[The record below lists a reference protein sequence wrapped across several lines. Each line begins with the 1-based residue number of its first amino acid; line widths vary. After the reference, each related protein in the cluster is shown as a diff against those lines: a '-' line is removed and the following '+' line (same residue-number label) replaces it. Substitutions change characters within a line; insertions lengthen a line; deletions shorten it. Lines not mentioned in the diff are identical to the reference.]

1 LSRKGK
7 KVSMKIG
14 QKAIS
19 QRVGAAVIG
28 WALVAGL
35 GSGGNVEADTVADTT
50 VWNTSPGEV
59 VTANLIYLHYLGSIY
74 AGINTITVNNGTSST
89 VYNGFCID
97 PFHWSLTTPTPNY
110 SFVPLSD
117 APKAPAQMNAATA
130 HNIED
135 LWAEYYSPTMSSYN
149 AAGLQIAIW
158 ELISANAVA
167 NDGLPSYDAFS
178 LNGSD
183 YGASADIASLATY
196 QGPAAN
202 LIALTGPG
210 QDYVVDS
217 VPDGSATLIMLAL
230 TLGALL
236 LARAAMI
243 KSKSQVAQAIRINR
257 DAPPRSLRAARLRR
271 CYPIV

>member
-1 LSRKGK
+1 
-7 KVSMKIG
+7 M
-14 QKAIS
+14 
-19 QRVGAAVIG
+19 IG

-35 GSGGNVEADTVADTT
+35 GSGGNAEAVTVADTT
-50 VWNTSPGEV
+50 DWNTSPSEV
-59 VTANLIYLHYLGSIY
+59 VNANLIYLHYIGSIY
-74 AGINTITVNNGTSST
+74 AGINTIAVNNGSSST

-97 PFHWSLTTPTPNY
+97 PFHWSLTTPTPHY

-130 HNIED
+130 HDIED
-135 LWAEYYSPTMSSYN
+135 LWAEFYSPTMSSYN
-149 AAGLQIAIW
+149 AAGLQVAIW

-167 NDGLPSYDAFS
+167 NDGLPFYDAFS

-196 QGPAAN
+196 HGPAAN
-202 LIALTGPG
+202 LIALSGPG
-210 QDYVVDS
+210 QDYVVDP
-217 VPDGSATLIMLAL
+217 VPDGGGSLMMLAL
-230 TLGALL
+230 TTGALL
-236 LARAAMI
+236 AARAAII

-271 CYPIV
+271 CYAID